1 MFLNILF
8 YSLYLTE
15 TQRND
20 YDIKKQL
27 QNQANRYRRA
37 IPYAQQT
44 LRGSMW
50 LPTCPLAICF
60 VDASLSPPFR
70 LPYGTFAEVLDG

>member
-1 MFLNILF
+1 M
-8 YSLYLTE
+8 LYLTE

-20 YDIKKQL
+20 NDIK
-27 QNQANRYRRA
+27 NNYRITANRYRRA

-60 VDASLSPPFR
+60 VDALLSPPFR

>member
-44 LRGSMW
+44 LRGSM
-50 LPTCPLAICF
+50 
-60 VDASLSPPFR
+60 
-70 LPYGTFAEVLDG
+70 

>member
-20 YDIKKQL
+20 NDIK
-27 QNQANRYRRA
+27 NNYRITANRYRRA

-60 VDASLSPPFR
+60 VDALLSPPFQ